1 MISILEIAKNIK
13 EADVDDDQIIKYKK
27 KDGEQGEMKA
37 GSAKTME
44 KDHPAKIAYDK
55 MAGDDDS
62 GEKDSGGKLGGS
74 DFERD
79 SDDEKDYGDTRNAQN
94 FSDEPEVHDEP
105 KDDEPKRDTSDDY
118 DDETGEYKGSDEKV
132 KKLHKV
138 INHVKGDDDK
148 YDYSYSRQQK
158 LEKMTEKEAEG
169 VQNDLKAEAE
179 RLEAKGE
186 KIEREGYGPINL
198 DDVPEGKY
206 HSGDKYDEFVWD
218 SEKDRENFLSAALN
232 SSNWYTMTHPSEP
245 GSFGG
250 RIDVKWKQE
259 ESIKVIN
266 GKKYKTVK
274 ESKKTNKRILKENY
288 DKIFRSLK

>member
-1 MISILEIAKNIK
+1 MISLLEIAKNIK
-13 EADVDDDQIIKYKK
+13 ETDIDDDKIIKYKK

-37 GSAKTME
+37 GSAKTMP
-44 KDHPAKIAYDK
+44 KDHPAKIQYDK
-55 MAGDDDS
+55 MIGGDS

-74 DFERD
+74 DFERGGD
-79 SDDEKDYGDTRNAQN
+79 GDVDKDDAAMGKTDT
-94 FSDEPEVHDEP
+94 
-105 KDDEPKRDTSDDY
+105 DDEPKRDTSGDY

-138 INHVKGDDDK
+138 MNDVKGDGDI
-148 YDYSYSRQQK
+148 YDYSSSRQAA

-169 VQNDLKAEAE
+169 IQNDLKAEVE

-186 KIEREGYGPINL
+186 KIERKGYGPINL

-206 HSGDKYDEFVWD
+206 HSGDPYDEFVWD

-245 GSFGG
+245 GSFGE

-259 ESIKVIN
+259 EHSER
-266 GKKYKTVK
+266 G
-274 ESKKTNKRILKENY
+274 E
-288 DKIFRSLK
+288 

>member
-1 MISILEIAKNIK
+1 MISLVEIAKNIN
-13 EADVDDDQIIKYKK
+13 EVDIDDDKIIKYKD
-27 KDGEQGEMKA
+27 KDGESAEMKA

-62 GEKDSGGKLGGS
+62 GEKDSGDKLGGS
-74 DFERD
+74 DFDR
-79 SDDEKDYGDTRNAQN
+79 G
-94 FSDEPEVHDEP
+94 
-105 KDDEPKRDTSDDY
+105 DDEPKRDTSDDY

-169 VQNDLKAEAE
+169 VQNDLQAEAE

-186 KIEREGYGPINL
+186 KIERDGYGPINL

-288 DKIFRSLK
+288 DKIFRSRK